1 MAAARA
7 TLPSMSRTV
16 LAALATLA
24 ALSSGASSAA
34 AASPTLSAGGVRL
47 AAIGTF
53 ASPTFAT
60 APVGD
65 RRVFVVEQGGGGA
78 PARIVVADGAR
89 RRVFLDLTP
98 RVASGSEQGLLSM
111 AFAPDYRASR
121 RFYVFYTRRV
131 DNAIQIDEFRRSRVD
146 PNRALVSSRR
156 SILTDPHP
164 TDAHNGGQLAFGPDG
179 YLYASIGDA
188 NRGAQRGDAQN
199 LGLLLG
205 KLIRID
211 PRRPSGGR
219 QYGIPPGNPFAGMR
233 GARPEI
239 WALGLRNPWRFSF
252 DRRTGD
258 LALGDVGQ
266 EQTEEVDV
274 LPAGRGA
281 GSNFGW
287 GRYQGFDRYSDVAL
301 NPAAPTHAPPILT
314 FPHAPG
320 SDCTAVTGGYVVRD
334 RSLPRLAGRY
344 LFGEFCSGG
353 IRLATLRAPG
363 PVGSAPTGL
372 AVPGLVSFGE
382 DGACRILVAGKYA
395 GRVYRLVPARP
406 PAASGCQR

>member
-1 MAAARA
+1 
-7 TLPSMSRTV
+7 MSRTV

-146 PNRALVSSRR
+146 PNRALASSRR

-164 TDAHNGGQLAFGPDG
+164 TDVHNGG
-179 YLYASIGDA
+179 
-188 NRGAQRGDAQN
+188 
-199 LGLLLG
+199 
-205 KLIRID
+205 
-211 PRRPSGGR
+211 
-219 QYGIPPGNPFAGMR
+219 
-233 GARPEI
+233 
-239 WALGLRNPWRFSF
+239 
-252 DRRTGD
+252 
-258 LALGDVGQ
+258 
-266 EQTEEVDV
+266 
-274 LPAGRGA
+274 
-281 GSNFGW
+281 
-287 GRYQGFDRYSDVAL
+287 
-301 NPAAPTHAPPILT
+301 
-314 FPHAPG
+314 
-320 SDCTAVTGGYVVRD
+320 
-334 RSLPRLAGRY
+334 SLP
-344 LFGEFCSGG
+344 
-353 IRLATLRAPG
+353 
-363 PVGSAPTGL
+363 SAPT
-372 AVPGLVSFGE
+372 ATSTRRS
-382 DGACRILVAGKYA
+382 ATRIA
-395 GRVYRLVPARP
+395 GRS
-406 PAASGCQR
+406 AATRRTSASCSAS